1 MQSVF
6 PAEKI
11 YNVRNIGRMI
21 VLFGLSLICVVWIG
35 LFIKVES
42 EKELEK
48 NSAIKETKNFART
61 FEEHTLRTIR
71 GADQA
76 VLFLKS
82 EYEREGRAIDIPG
95 YVKEGRFSSQPFVL
109 MGVIDEN
116 GLFAISNQVPF
127 VPSNLSDR
135 EHFLVHVAKDSKQ
148 LFISKPVL
156 GRSSGKWSIQMTRR
170 INKPDGSFGGV
181 VVISVDP
188 FYFTEFYKELDLGP
202 NSTVTL
208 VGYDRIVRAR
218 QAGQNSEVG
227 QDLTD
232 SEFSALLEKS
242 PDGSFIS
249 HSSIDGVKR
258 IYSYR
263 SMKDYPLA
271 VVVGVDEQAYYE
283 ALNERVQGYYMVAG
297 LVTVAILVF
306 ILGILYAVRRQISTE
321 TALKY
326 MLDSLEEQVSER
338 TKELKR
344 KNSELESAYRE
355 LQNAQS
361 QVIHQ
366 EKMASIGQ
374 LAAGVAHEINNPLG
388 FTISNFETL
397 KKYMAKFIEV
407 LSAYRAFRCEALTL
421 SETELQQKME
431 EIVVLERRN
440 KVEYILNDID
450 TLFHETQD
458 GLTRVGDIVKA
469 LRMFS
474 RIDTQGVHDDYD
486 LNEGVRNSLIVARNE
501 IKYIAEI
508 REELSDIP
516 LVSAIG
522 GQINQVL
529 LNLILNAAYAI
540 KEKGSQELG
549 LITVCTYVTDG
560 MVCCSVQDNGKG
572 IPSSIQKDIFN
583 PFFTTKPVGQGT
595 GLGLSISYDIIVNKH
610 QGKIFF
616 DSIEG
621 EGTTFFIQ
629 LPAMQ
634 Q

>member
-6 PAEKI
+6 PGEKI
-11 YNVRNIGRMI
+11 YSVRNIGRMI
-21 VLFGLSLICVVWIG
+21 VIFGLFLICLIWIG
-35 LFIKVES
+35 LFTKIEA

-48 NSAIKETKNFART
+48 SSAIKETKNFART

-71 GADQA
+71 GADQT

-109 MGVIDEN
+109 MGVIDEK

-135 EHFLVHVAKDSKQ
+135 EHFLIHVAKDSKQ

-202 NSTVTL
+202 NSSVTL
-208 VGYDRIVRAR
+208 IGSDRIVRAR
-218 QAGQNSEVG
+218 QAGQNSEGG
-227 QDLTD
+227 QDVRN
-232 SEFSALLEKS
+232 SEFSELLEKS
-242 PDGSFIS
+242 ADGSFIS
-249 HSSIDGVKR
+249 RSAIDGVKR
-258 IYSYR
+258 IYSFR
-263 SMKDYPLA
+263 SMKDYPLT
-271 VVVGVDEQAYYE
+271 VLVGVDEQAYYE
-283 ALNERVQGYYMVAG
+283 SLYQRVQGYYIVAG
-297 LVTVAILVF
+297 LVTFAILVF
-306 ILGILYAVRRQISTE
+306 ILGMLYAIRRQQSAEI
-321 TALKY
+321 ALKD
-326 MLDSLEEQVSER
+326 MLDSLEEQVDER

-344 KNSELESAYRE
+344 KNTELESAYSD
-355 LQNAQS
+355 LQSAQS

-397 KKYMAKFIEV
+397 KKYLAKIVDV
-407 LSAYRAFRCEALTL
+407 LSAYRAFRCEVMEMDTAR
-421 SETELQQKME
+421 LQQKTE
-431 EIVVLERRN
+431 EIATLEQQN
-440 KVEYILNDID
+440 KVEYILNDIN
-450 TLFHETQD
+450 TLFCETQD

-474 RIDTQGVHDDYD
+474 RIDKQGAREDYD

-508 REELSDIP
+508 REELAEIP

-522 GQINQVL
+522 GQINQGL

-540 KEKGSQELG
+540 KEKGLPELG
-549 LITVCTYVTDG
+549 LITVRTYLTDG
-560 MVCCSVQDNGKG
+560 TVCCSIQDNGKG
-572 IPSSIQKDIFN
+572 IPAEIQKDIFN

-610 QGKIFF
+610 QGKINFS
-616 DSIEG
+616 SIEG

-629 LPAMQ
+629 LPA
-634 Q
+634 

>member
-21 VLFGLSLICVVWIG
+21 VLFGLFLICVVWFG
-35 LFIKVES
+35 LFTKVES

-135 EHFLVHVAKDSKQ
+135 EHFRVHVAKDSKQ

-202 NSTVTL
+202 NSSVTL
-208 VGYDRIVRAR
+208 IGDDRIVRAR

-227 QDLTD
+227 QDLQN

-242 PDGSFIS
+242 PHGSFIS
-249 HSSIDGVKR
+249 PSSIDGVKR

-283 ALNERVQGYYMVAG
+283 ALNQRIQGYYMVAG

-306 ILGILYAVRRQISTE
+306 ILGMLYAIRRQQSAEI
-321 TALKY
+321 ALKN
-326 MLDSLEEQVSER
+326 MLDSLEEQVAVR

-344 KNSELESAYRE
+344 KNFELESAYSE

-397 KKYMAKFIEV
+397 KKYMTRFVEV
-407 LSAYRAFRCEALTL
+407 LSAYRAFRNEALTL
-421 SETELQQKME
+421 KETALQQKVE
-431 EIVVLERRN
+431 EIVILERRN

-450 TLFHETQD
+450 TLFCETQD

-474 RIDTQGVHDDYD
+474 RIDTQGIRDEYD
-486 LNEGVRNSLIVARNE
+486 LNEGVRNSLIIARNE

-508 REELSDIP
+508 REDLADIP
-516 LVSAIG
+516 AVSAIG

-540 KEKGSQELG
+540 KEKGLQELG
-549 LITVCTYVTDG
+549 LITVRTYSEAG
-560 MVCCSVQDNGKG
+560 WVCCSVQDNGKG
-572 IPSSIQKDIFN
+572 IPLEIQKDIFN

-616 DSIEG
+616 NSIVG

-629 LPAMQ
+629 LPATP
-634 Q
+634 

>member
-6 PAEKI
+6 PGEKI
-11 YNVRNIGRMI
+11 YSVRNIGRMI
-21 VLFGLSLICVVWIG
+21 VIFGLFLICLIWIG
-35 LFIKVES
+35 LFTKIEA

-48 NSAIKETKNFART
+48 SSAIKETKNFART

-71 GADQA
+71 GADQT

-82 EYEREGRAIDIPG
+82 EYEREGQAIDIPG

-109 MGVIDEN
+109 MGVIDEK

-202 NSTVTL
+202 NSSVTL
-208 VGYDRIVRAR
+208 IGSDRIVRAR

-227 QDLTD
+227 QEVRN
-232 SEFSALLEKS
+232 SEFSELLEKS
-242 PDGSFIS
+242 ADGSFIS
-249 HSSIDGVKR
+249 RSAIDGVKR
-258 IYSYR
+258 IYSFR
-263 SMKDYPLA
+263 SMKDYPLT
-271 VVVGVDEQAYYE
+271 VLVGVDEQAYYE
-283 ALNERVQGYYMVAG
+283 SLYQRVQGYYIVAG
-297 LVTVAILVF
+297 LVTFAILVF
-306 ILGILYAVRRQISTE
+306 ILGMLYAIRRQQSAEI
-321 TALKY
+321 ALKD
-326 MLDSLEEQVSER
+326 MLDSLEEQVDER

-344 KNSELESAYRE
+344 KNTELESAYSD
-355 LQNAQS
+355 LQSAQS

-397 KKYMAKFIEV
+397 KKYLAKIVDV
-407 LSAYRAFRCEALTL
+407 LSAYRAFRCEVMEMDTAR
-421 SETELQQKME
+421 LQQKTE
-431 EIVVLERRN
+431 EIATLEQQN
-440 KVEYILNDID
+440 KVEYILNDIN
-450 TLFHETQD
+450 TLFCETQD

-474 RIDTQGVHDDYD
+474 RIDKQGAREDYD

-508 REELSDIP
+508 REELAEIP

-540 KEKGSQELG
+540 KEKGLPELG
-549 LITVCTYVTDG
+549 LITVRTYLTDG
-560 MVCCSVQDNGKG
+560 TVCCSIQDNGKG
-572 IPSSIQKDIFN
+572 IPAEIQKDIFN

-610 QGKIFF
+610 QGKINFS
-616 DSIEG
+616 SIEG

-629 LPAMQ
+629 LPA
-634 Q
+634 

>member
-1 MQSVF
+1 MQSVL
-6 PAEKI
+6 PGEKI

-21 VLFGLSLICVVWIG
+21 VIFGLFLICLIWIG
-35 LFIKVES
+35 LFTKIEA

-48 NSAIKETKNFART
+48 SSAIKETKNFART

-71 GADQA
+71 GADQT

-82 EYEREGRAIDIPG
+82 EYEREGQAIDIPG

-109 MGVIDEN
+109 MGVIDEK

-188 FYFTEFYKELDLGP
+188 LYFTEFYKELDLGP
-202 NSTVTL
+202 NSSVTL
-208 VGYDRIVRAR
+208 IGSDRIVRAR

-227 QDLTD
+227 QDVRN
-232 SEFSALLEKS
+232 SEFSELLEKS
-242 PDGSFIS
+242 ADGSFIS
-249 HSSIDGVKR
+249 RSAIDGVKR
-258 IYSYR
+258 IYSFR
-263 SMKDYPLA
+263 SMKDYPLT
-271 VVVGVDEQAYYE
+271 VLVGVDEQAYYE
-283 ALNERVQGYYMVAG
+283 SLNERVQGYYIVAG
-297 LVTVAILVF
+297 LVTFAILVF
-306 ILGILYAVRRQISTE
+306 TLGMLYAIRRKQSAEI
-321 TALKY
+321 ALKD
-326 MLDSLEEQVSER
+326 MLDSLEEQVDER

-344 KNSELESAYRE
+344 KNTELESAYSD
-355 LQNAQS
+355 LQSAQS

-397 KKYMAKFIEV
+397 KKYLAKIVDV
-407 LSAYRAFRCEALTL
+407 LSAYRAFRCEVMEMDTAR
-421 SETELQQKME
+421 LQQKTE
-431 EIVVLERRN
+431 EIATLERQN
-440 KVEYILNDID
+440 KVEYILNDIN
-450 TLFHETQD
+450 TLFCETQD

-474 RIDTQGVHDDYD
+474 RIDKQGAREDYD

-508 REELSDIP
+508 REELAEIP

-540 KEKGSQELG
+540 KEKGLPELG
-549 LITVCTYVTDG
+549 LITVRTYLTDG
-560 MVCCSVQDNGKG
+560 TVCCSIQDNGKG
-572 IPSSIQKDIFN
+572 IPAEIQKDIFN

-610 QGKIFF
+610 QGKINFS
-616 DSIEG
+616 SIEG

-629 LPAMQ
+629 LPA
-634 Q
+634 

>member
-6 PAEKI
+6 PGEKI
-11 YNVRNIGRMI
+11 YSVRNIGRMI
-21 VLFGLSLICVVWIG
+21 VIFGLFLICLIWIG
-35 LFIKVES
+35 LFTKIEA

-48 NSAIKETKNFART
+48 SSAIKETKNFART

-71 GADQA
+71 GADQT

-109 MGVIDEN
+109 MGVIDEK

-135 EHFLVHVAKDSKQ
+135 EHFLIHVAKDSKQ

-202 NSTVTL
+202 NSSVTL
-208 VGYDRIVRAR
+208 IGDDRIVRAR

-227 QDLTD
+227 QDLQN

-242 PDGSFIS
+242 PHGSFIS
-249 HSSIDGVKR
+249 PSSIDGVKR

-263 SMKDYPLA
+263 RMKDYPLA

-283 ALNERVQGYYMVAG
+283 ALNQRIQGYYMVAG
-297 LVTVAILVF
+297 LVTFAILVF
-306 ILGILYAVRRQISTE
+306 ILGMLYAIRRQQSAEI
-321 TALKY
+321 ALKD
-326 MLDSLEEQVSER
+326 MLDSLEEQVDER

-344 KNSELESAYRE
+344 KNTELESAYSD
-355 LQNAQS
+355 LQSAQS

-397 KKYMAKFIEV
+397 KKYLAKIVDV
-407 LSAYRAFRCEALTL
+407 LSAYRAFRCEVMEMDTAR
-421 SETELQQKME
+421 LQQKTE
-431 EIVVLERRN
+431 EIATLEQQN
-440 KVEYILNDID
+440 KVEYILNDIN
-450 TLFHETQD
+450 TLFCETQD

-474 RIDTQGVHDDYD
+474 RIDKQGAREDYD

-508 REELSDIP
+508 REELAEIP

-540 KEKGSQELG
+540 KEKGLPELG
-549 LITVCTYVTDG
+549 LITVRTYLTDG
-560 MVCCSVQDNGKG
+560 TVCCSIQDNGKG
-572 IPSSIQKDIFN
+572 IPAEIQKDIFN

-610 QGKIFF
+610 QGKINFS
-616 DSIEG
+616 SIEG

-629 LPAMQ
+629 LPA
-634 Q
+634 

>member
-6 PAEKI
+6 PGEKI
-11 YNVRNIGRMI
+11 YSVRNIGRMI
-21 VLFGLSLICVVWIG
+21 VIFGLFLICLIWIG
-35 LFIKVES
+35 LFTKIEA

-48 NSAIKETKNFART
+48 SSAIKETKNFART

-71 GADQA
+71 GADQT

-109 MGVIDEN
+109 MGVIDEK

-135 EHFLVHVAKDSKQ
+135 EHFLIHVAKDSKQ

-202 NSTVTL
+202 NSSVTL
-208 VGYDRIVRAR
+208 IGSDRIVRAR
-218 QAGQNSEVG
+218 QAGQNSEGG
-227 QDLTD
+227 QDVRN
-232 SEFSALLEKS
+232 SEFSELLEKS
-242 PDGSFIS
+242 ADGSFIS
-249 HSSIDGVKR
+249 RSAIDGVKR
-258 IYSYR
+258 IYSFR
-263 SMKDYPLA
+263 SMKDYPLT
-271 VVVGVDEQAYYE
+271 VLVGVDEQAYYE
-283 ALNERVQGYYMVAG
+283 SLYQRVQGYYIVAG
-297 LVTVAILVF
+297 LVTFAILVF
-306 ILGILYAVRRQISTE
+306 ILGMLYAIRRQQSAEI
-321 TALKY
+321 ALKD
-326 MLDSLEEQVSER
+326 MLDSLEEQVDER

-344 KNSELESAYRE
+344 KNTELESAYSD
-355 LQNAQS
+355 LQSAQS

-397 KKYMAKFIEV
+397 KKYLAKIVDV
-407 LSAYRAFRCEALTL
+407 LSAYRAFRCEVMEMDTAR
-421 SETELQQKME
+421 LQQKTE
-431 EIVVLERRN
+431 EIATLEQQN
-440 KVEYILNDID
+440 KVEYILNDIN
-450 TLFHETQD
+450 TLFCETQD

-474 RIDTQGVHDDYD
+474 RIDKQGAREDYD

-508 REELSDIP
+508 REELAEIP

-540 KEKGSQELG
+540 KEKGLPELG
-549 LITVCTYVTDG
+549 LITVRTYLTDG
-560 MVCCSVQDNGKG
+560 TVCCSIQDNGKG
-572 IPSSIQKDIFN
+572 IPAEIQKDIFN

-610 QGKIFF
+610 QGKINFS
-616 DSIEG
+616 SIEG

-629 LPAMQ
+629 LPA
-634 Q
+634 